1 MRPPINAKF
10 VLQRDE
16 FVKASGLAS
25 RKLPKHIK
33 WAAWVQVGL
42 LCALM
47 LVTVTYRPGGELQSI
62 SVIFFVLVWLVL
74 VMGSFARRAMATFQ
88 FAPMAGVDIWYEF
101 SDSGFRCGMP
111 NSDSRLDWQAI
122 RDTIETDKL
131 FVLLTHGGL
140 FYAVPK
146 RSLTP
151 EDAGSLHQLL
161 MEKVVPRPA

>member
-1 MRPPINAKF
+1 LRPPINAKF

-25 RKLPKHIK
+25 RKLPKQIK
-33 WAAWVQVGL
+33 WAGWVQLGL

-47 LVTVTYRPGGELQSI
+47 LVAVTYRPDGELQPI
-62 SVIFFVLVWLVL
+62 SEIFFVLVWLVL
-74 VMGSFARRAMATFQ
+74 LTSSFARRAMATFQ
-88 FAPMAGVDIWYEF
+88 FAPMAGVEIWYEF

-122 RDTIETDKL
+122 RDTIETDRL
-131 FVLLTHGGL
+131 FVLLTHGSL
-140 FYAVPK
+140 VYTVPK

-161 MEKVVPRPA
+161 MEKVVLRPE